1 MPFARPEK
9 FGILFT
15 LRFMLRVLVSY
26 NRNQERKTK
35 ETVYSPFERKKNNK
49 VLGTFDSCVSVV
61 GVGCGF
67 SSKSFFFRC
76 CP

>member
-35 ETVYSPFERKKNNK
+35 ETVYSPFERKKTTK
-49 VLGTFDSCVSVV
+49 SLEHLIRVCPSWVWDVV
-61 GVGCGF
+61 F
-67 SSKSFFFRC
+67 RANLFFFRC